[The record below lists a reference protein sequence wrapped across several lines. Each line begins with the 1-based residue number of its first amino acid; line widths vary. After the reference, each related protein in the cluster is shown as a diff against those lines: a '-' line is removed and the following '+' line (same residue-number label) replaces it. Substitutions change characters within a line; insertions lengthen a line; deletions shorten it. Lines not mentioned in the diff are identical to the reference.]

1 MRAFVA
7 VASEGSFTR
16 AAQRLDLSAQLVSKY
31 VARLE
36 QHLGVRLLNRSTRRV
51 SLTEAGAHYQRR
63 AQQLLAALDEMENEL
78 GDIHGQPRG
87 TLRVSAPVSFA
98 VQHLPRL
105 LAAFQ
110 RTHPAV
116 SIDLQ
121 VNDRKV
127 DIVDEGFDIALRIG
141 RLQSSSL
148 VARRIAP
155 IRVLLCASPGY
166 LDRHGRPERLEQLAE
181 HRYLRYSYIDS
192 QADTPFHRWLST
204 GRGEAGELVCNNGDV
219 LVEAAVQGGGIALQP
234 TFICGPRIAAG
245 ELEVVLPELEP
256 PPLGLYAVQ
265 AHRQL
270 VPGKVRRFIDFM
282 VDHFGD
288 PPYWDRF

>member
-105 LAAFQ
+105 LAALSAY
-110 RTHPAV
+110 P
-116 SIDLQ
+116 S
-121 VNDRKV
+121 
-127 DIVDEGFDIALRIG
+127 GG
-141 RLQSSSL
+141 
-148 VARRIAP
+148 
-155 IRVLLCASPGY
+155 
-166 LDRHGRPERLEQLAE
+166 E
-181 HRYLRYSYIDS
+181 HRS
-192 QADTPFHRWLST
+192 
-204 GRGEAGELVCNNGDV
+204 AGE
-219 LVEAAVQGGGIALQP
+219 
-234 TFICGPRIAAG
+234 
-245 ELEVVLPELEP
+245 
-256 PPLGLYAVQ
+256 
-265 AHRQL
+265 
-270 VPGKVRRFIDFM
+270 
-282 VDHFGD
+282 
-288 PPYWDRF
+288 